1 MRGEETMADLETL
14 RVTVD
19 ASIAPFKK
27 KMKETQNA
35 ASDSMHKVQE
45 EIDKVKIP
53 DKPVIKP
60 AQEVNVSIPKPA
72 TPKVPSPG
80 IDVSPNETKAP
91 TSTGWNKV
99 KTEIELVKKAAL
111 QAHPRIAA
119 LAKVLSTAGSIGK
132 KGFGLVATAAS
143 KTRAAISKVSGVA
156 HSLINKFRS
165 MASAVK
171 GFASSILGIGK
182 NAENAAGKVNILKKA
197 VSSLVGIFALRT
209 LFNFGK
215 DCINLGSDLA
225 EVQNVVDN
233 VFPNMKNQVGEWAT
247 SAAEAFGL
255 SETMAKKYTGTFG
268 AMAKS
273 FGFSES
279 AAYEM
284 STTLAGL
291 TGDVA
296 SFYNLTQDE
305 SYTKMKSVFTGETE
319 SLKELGIVMTQSA
332 LDSFALANGFGQTT
346 KNMTEAEKVSL
357 RYAFVQKQLATASG
371 DFARTSNGWA
381 NQVRILSLQFESLK
395 ATIGQGLINA
405 FTPVIKVVNILIGR
419 VATVANA
426 FKALTAMLFGDAGGS
441 GAAGFASDVKDA
453 TDGLSDATDAA
464 NGLAD
469 ATTGAGN
476 AATEAAK
483 KALGLMG
490 FDKINKIAEDANSSS
505 NGGSS
510 GSGGA
515 GGSIAC
521 DAVDYG
527 TLDTAEEKAGS
538 LGNKMAS
545 VIEVFQKAWDNK
557 GQDVINRWKTGLE
570 KIKTLF
576 GDIGETVIDVWTDGT
591 GQEYLENILELAGD
605 VGDLLGTFAESLDDA
620 WNDDDTGKKY
630 ITSIFNKWNA
640 LLSLI
645 DAIADSLNTVWGN
658 GTGERIMKNLLEI
671 STNMNNTVA
680 NLATNFEKAWKK
692 AGLGDSIIQGICD
705 IIETVSKH
713 AANITKSMEKWSEDI
728 DFEPLLKS
736 IDGLLDSLNDLVD
749 VVGVKVEDFFNDTLL
764 PLGKWTIEEG
774 APKAIDKLSSSL
786 EKLSEGDFKGAGAD
800 IGSMIGDINKSLKDF
815 TGSEKFSKTL
825 NDLATDLADLGSGF
839 VDNLN
844 LSDLGTA
851 ISNALD
857 AAMKAVKKFMKEFD
871 WAGLGEQIGG
881 FITGIDWGT
890 LLADVGGLILEA
902 MLAIGKTASGIFSK
916 FGEKVSEKIS
926 DAVSKLGDDVT
937 ECTIAIKGKVDETFN
952 KAKDKWEE
960 IKEGTSEALK
970 NVKADLQGKWSDA
983 KENWN
988 KFKEGTS
995 TAIKEIKGDVAQ
1007 GWEDVKTKWEELKDS
1022 DIFKSIGL
1030 KQLDS
1035 WTGKIRTKWTN
1046 FTNKKVFKHIGLDK
1060 LKSWDKGSVRNAWKN
1075 FKSKKVFKKIGLDK
1089 LKSWTNLKG
1098 KWDSVKSS
1106 DVVKSIG
1113 MKALDSWD
1121 KWKDKWDAIKNKT
1134 VKLSLKITEFI
1145 GDVQNWANN
1154 NIIIPLENKLRGVTV
1169 LGKKIFS
1176 GVTLPRFAQGAY
1188 LGANSPVLAMVGDNP
1203 HYGEF
1208 VAPENK
1214 MQAMADR
1221 AAENAGSDIDY
1232 NMLYR
1237 IIQTAVYAAMISA
1250 NKEGGNNVN
1259 VTLEGDMDA
1268 IFRVV
1273 VNKIRDYTRIHGRTP
1288 FPV

>member
-1 MRGEETMADLETL
+1 MADLETL

-515 GGSIAC
+515 GGSIAG

-570 KIKTLF
+570 KVKTLF

-705 IIETVSKH
+705 IIETASGH

-857 AAMKAVKKFMKEFD
+857 AAMKAVKTFMEDFD

-902 MLAIGKTASGIFSK
+902 MLAIGKTTSGIFSK

-937 ECTIAIKGKVDETFN
+937 ECTIAIKGKVDETFD

-995 TAIKEIKGDVAQ
+995 TAIKEIKGDVAN
-1007 GWEDVKTKWEELKDS
+1007 GWEKVKDKWDELKNS
-1022 DIFKSIGL
+1022 DVFKSIGL
-1030 KQLDS
+1030 DTLTS
-1035 WTGKIRTKWTN
+1035 WTGSIKDKWDK
-1046 FTNKKVFKHIGLDK
+1046 FVDKKVY
-1060 LKSWDKGSVRNAWKN
+1060 
-1075 FKSKKVFKKIGLDK
+1075 KKIGLDK
-1089 LKSWTNLKG
+1089 LKSWTGSVKTAWTNFKDKKVYKKIGLDKLSSWSG
-1098 KWDSVKSS
+1098 YWRTKWNDMKDSPVYKKIGISAGNTWNKWKKKWD
-1106 DVVKSIG
+1106 DI
-1113 MKALDSWD
+1113 
-1121 KWKDKWDAIKNKT
+1121 KDKS
-1134 VKLSLKITEFI
+1134 VSLSLKITEFI
-1145 GDVQNWANN
+1145 GNVKTWANE
-1154 NIIIPLENKLRGVTV
+1154 NIITPLENKLHSVSI
-1169 LGKKIFS
+1169 LGKNIFS
-1176 GVTLPRFAQGAY
+1176 GVHIPRFAQGAY

-1203 HYGEF
+1203 NYGEI